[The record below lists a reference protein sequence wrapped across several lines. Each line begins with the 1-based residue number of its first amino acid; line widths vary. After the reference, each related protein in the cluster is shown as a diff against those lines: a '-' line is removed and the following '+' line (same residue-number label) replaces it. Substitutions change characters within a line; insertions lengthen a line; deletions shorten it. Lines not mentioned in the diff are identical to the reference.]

1 MSPRTALLPLTIAMA
16 VALAAPAAAGPT
28 TTYKGKATSKDK
40 TFRYGKV
47 TMRVKD
53 RRVTNLKIESV
64 TTNGCAGVSAMNIV
78 FSPSSKAQKIVGGSA
93 KLSKS
98 GRLVV
103 SFRPDKTVEE
113 QIVSIRATV
122 KKSSASGVFESVGIC
137 TNEGR
142 FTAKR

>member
-1 MSPRTALLPLTIAMA
+1 MPTRTALLPLALALAI
-16 VALAAPAAAGPT
+16 ALAAPAVAGPT

-64 TTNGCAGVSAMNIV
+64 STNGCAGVSAMNIV
-78 FSPSSKAQKIVGGSA
+78 FTPSSKAQKIVGGSA
-93 KLSKS
+93 RLTKS

-113 QIVSIRATV
+113 QVVSIRATV
-122 KKSSASGVFESVGIC
+122 KKSSASGQFESVGIC
-137 TNEGR
+137 TNAGR
-142 FTAKR
+142 FTARR